1 MIHTRNLLKQFRTT
15 VAVDQ
20 INLTL
25 DEGELVII
33 LGPSG
38 CGKTTLLRLIA
49 GLEQPDAGVI
59 EINNM
64 AVFTANGEMP
74 PYQRGLSMIFQD
86 LALWPHMRVVD
97 NLLFGLNG
105 AGVGNEEK
113 RERAHQVL
121 RWVGLDRYALRY
133 PHQLSGGERQRLA
146 IARALAPGHRYLLMD
161 EPFSNL
167 DPLLKQ
173 EMIALLRRLRKEIGF
188 TVLYVTHSLDEALA
202 LGDRILMMSSGRLVG
217 ELGPD
222 ELENLTQ
229 ERLLS
234 WYREKLQ
241 A

>member
-1 MIHTRNLLKQFRTT
+1 MIHTRNLLKQFKTT

-20 INLTL
+20 ISLTL

-59 EINNM
+59 EINNR
-64 AVFTANGEMP
+64 AVFSEHSLIP
-74 PYQRGLSMIFQD
+74 PHQRGLSMIFQD
-86 LALWPHMRVVD
+86 LALWPHMRVID
-97 NLLFGLNG
+97 NLLFGLKAAE
-105 AGVGNEEK
+105 AGHKKK
-113 RERAHQVL
+113 RERALEVL
-121 RWVGLDRYALRY
+121 RWVGLDEYALRH
-133 PHQLSGGERQRLA
+133 PHQISGGERQRLA
-146 IARALAPGHRYLLMD
+146 IARAVAPGNPYLLMD

-167 DPLLKQ
+167 DPLLKL
-173 EMIALLRRLRKEIGF
+173 EMIDLVRRLRKEIGI